1 MKEFTCCFSGHRN
14 IPETELYIIQSKLI
28 NTIIDL
34 IDNGVI
40 YFAAGGALGFDT
52 LAAQTVLE
60 LKKYYKQIK
69 LILVLPCI
77 NQPLKWKKEDV
88 ETYEKIKQEA
98 DEVIYSSEHYF
109 RGCMQKRNRQLAD
122 MSKYCICYKTAD
134 TGGTAYTVKY
144 AEKKQLEIIN
154 LSLDN
159 LDKAFLELDKERF
172 ATLPDINE
180 PYPFELSEKFKKW
193 EKETIY
199 KKPTKHE

>member
-1 MKEFTCCFSGHRN
+1 M
-14 IPETELYIIQSKLI
+14 
-28 NTIIDL
+28 
-34 IDNGVI
+34 
-40 YFAAGGALGFDT
+40 
-52 LAAQTVLE
+52 
-60 LKKYYKQIK
+60 
-69 LILVLPCI
+69 LVLPCK

-88 ETYEKIKQEA
+88 ETYEKIKKEA

-144 AEKKQLEIIN
+144 ATKKQLEIIN
-154 LSLDN
+154 LSLN
-159 LDKAFLELDKERF
+159 KLDKDRL

-193 EKETIY
+193 EEENIY
-199 KKPTKHE
+199 GTKSAEK